1 MVLKSMVPARLQGQ
15 SIIRRRNHGL
25 TVTVVICTRNRPA
38 LLRKCLDAV
47 ALLNPAPDAVLVVD
61 NTQGNKETEELTRVF
76 DARYTV
82 EPVPGLSRARNRGLA
97 ECDTDIVAYLD
108 DDAIPAPNWLGIL
121 MEPFA
126 DDKTAAS
133 TGKVVTPISEG
144 GKKPESPRFLS
155 KNDPSWFEIT
165 TFGGMGL
172 GSNMAL
178 RKSACVGSTMF
189 DERLGRGAPFQIGE
203 ESYAFARLLSG
214 GYKAAYLP
222 SAVVFHPPLSRDTV
236 EHEAQNSITYW
247 LLLFNEFPEQR
258 MNLLRFILRRIRRQP
273 LDWPRDPQEPG
284 EIVTSGWRVLVKA
297 SVKGL
302 WLFLRTPKEKD
313 K

>member
-1 MVLKSMVPARLQGQ
+1 MPARPQDP
-15 SIIRRRNHGL
+15 SVIRIRDHGL

-47 ALLNPAPDAVLVVD
+47 ALLNPAPNGVLVVD
-61 NTQGNKETEELTRVF
+61 NTQGNKETEEVTREF
-76 DARYTV
+76 GAGYTI

-108 DDAIPAPNWLGIL
+108 DDAIPASDWLGIL

-133 TGKVVTPISEG
+133 TGKVITPISNG
-144 GKKPESPRFLS
+144 CNKTESPRLLS
-155 KNDPSWFEIT
+155 NNDPRWFEIS

-178 RKSACVGSTMF
+178 RKSACVAPSMF

-203 ESYAFARLLSG
+203 ESYAFARLISG
-214 GYKAAYLP
+214 GYSAAYLP
-222 SAVVFHPPLSRDTV
+222 SALVFHPVMSRDTV

-258 MNLLRFILRRIRRQP
+258 MNLLRFILRRLRHQP
-273 LDWPRDPQEPG
+273 LEWPRDPQEPG

-302 WLFLRTPKEKD
+302 WLFLRTPKGKY

>member
-1 MVLKSMVPARLQGQ
+1 MKSMVSRGAQDL
-15 SIIRRRNHGL
+15 SIGRRRSQPL
-25 TVTVVICTRNRPA
+25 TATVVICTRNRPV

-61 NTQGNKETEELTRVF
+61 NTQGNKETEEETRTF
-76 DARYTV
+76 GARYIV
-82 EPVPGLSRARNRGLA
+82 EPLPGLSRARNRGLA

-108 DDAIPAPNWLGIL
+108 DDAIPAPDWLGIL
-121 MEPFA
+121 MGPFA

-133 TGKVVTPISEG
+133 TGKVVTPISQS
-144 GKKPESPRFLS
+144 GKRPESPRLLS
-155 KNDPSWFEIT
+155 NNDPHWFEIS

-178 RKSACVGSTMF
+178 RKSACVAPTMF

-203 ESYAFARLLSG
+203 ESYAFARLLSD

-247 LLLFNEFPEQR
+247 LLLFNEFPDQR
-258 MNLLRFILRRIRRQP
+258 MNLLRFLLRRIRRQP

-302 WLFLRTPKEKD
+302 WLFIRTKKPR
-313 K
+313 